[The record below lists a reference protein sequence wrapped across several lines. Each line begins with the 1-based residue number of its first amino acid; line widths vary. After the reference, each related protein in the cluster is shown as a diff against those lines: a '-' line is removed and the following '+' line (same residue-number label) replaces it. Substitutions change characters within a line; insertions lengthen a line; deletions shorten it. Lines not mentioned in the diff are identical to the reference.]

1 MELAKA
7 IENRRAIYPKQ
18 MSGEKVSIDIIHK
31 MLEFA
36 NWAPTHKRTEPWRFK
51 VFSETAMIELLD
63 KCKDLYV
70 KQTPF
75 DKFSSIKLE
84 KLDERKQQVSHI
96 IAICMKRNEKDL
108 PEFEEVAAVA
118 MAVQNMWLYLASTQK
133 YGGYWSTPGYALSQ
147 EFADYLSLSEDEKC
161 LGLFL
166 LGTITEPDNVP
177 IGQRGDWKEKIEIK
191 S

>member
-1 MELAKA
+1 MFGYINIKNRNTKMELAKA

-63 KCKDLYV
+63 KCKELYV

-75 DKFSSIKLE
+75 DKFSSIKL
-84 KLDERKQQVSHI
+84 
-96 IAICMKRNEKDL
+96 
-108 PEFEEVAAVA
+108 
-118 MAVQNMWLYLASTQK
+118 
-133 YGGYWSTPGYALSQ
+133 
-147 EFADYLSLSEDEKC
+147 
-161 LGLFL
+161 
-166 LGTITEPDNVP
+166 
-177 IGQRGDWKEKIEIK
+177 
-191 S
+191 

>member
-161 LGLFL
+161 IGLFL
-166 LGTITEPDNVP
+166 LGTITEPDNVR